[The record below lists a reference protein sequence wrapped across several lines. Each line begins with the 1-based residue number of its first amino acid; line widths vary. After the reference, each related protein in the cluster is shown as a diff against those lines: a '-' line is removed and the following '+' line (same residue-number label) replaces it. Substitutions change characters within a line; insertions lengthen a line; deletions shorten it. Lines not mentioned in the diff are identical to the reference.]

1 MQEYIKQCAVCTQR
15 KTPNDNNKAPQQ
27 TIEVGEPFTFWAMD
41 YMGRLPE
48 TSRGNRHILVA
59 MNHFSKWCEAFP
71 TKDQKATTVSNIL
84 INKVFSHFGPPVV
97 LHSDQ
102 GANFE
107 SNLLHEICDLMG
119 IAKTRT
125 TAYHPQCDGLVERQN
140 RTMQDM
146 LAAFTSEHRDD
157 WDLWIDSVVFAY
169 NTSCHESTGYSP
181 YELIFGRTPRM
192 PIELECGI
200 PLTNPSKHSEYTRSF
215 RSKIRSI
222 REIAKANIEKA
233 RNRQR
238 RQNDERSKTWRPF
251 TVGQAVWLKKPKTWK
266 FGPKWIGPYE
276 IKQRMGVN
284 YKIRSKVGKV
294 SVVHHDNLKIS
305 QIPIGNGQVVPQ
317 TPESGDI
324 RAVQNEPER
333 RNDEIGE
340 VVRHIQPRV
349 REARLR
355 QNVRPPVRYGYD

>member
-1 MQEYIKQCAVCTQR
+1 M
-15 KTPNDNNKAPQQ
+15 
-27 TIEVGEPFTFWAMD
+27 
-41 YMGRLPE
+41 
-48 TSRGNRHILVA
+48 S
-59 MNHFSKWCEAFP
+59 
-71 TKDQKATTVSNIL
+71 
-84 INKVFSHFGPPVV
+84 
-97 LHSDQ
+97 
-102 GANFE
+102 
-107 SNLLHEICDLMG
+107 

-125 TAYHPQCDGLVERQN
+125 TAYHPQGDGQVERQN
-140 RTMQDM
+140 RTLQDM
-146 LAAFTSEHRDD
+146 LATFASEHRDD

-169 NTSCHESTGYSP
+169 NTSCHQSTGYSP

-222 REIAKANIEKA
+222 REIAKVNIEKT
-233 RNRQR
+233 RKRQN
-238 RQNDERSKTWRPF
+238 RQNDEHNETWKPF
-251 TVGQAVWLKKPKTWK
+251 IVGQAFWLKRLKSWK

-276 IKQRMGVN
+276 IIQRMGVN
-284 YKIRSKVGKV
+284 CKIKSKVGKV
-294 SVVHHDNLKIS
+294 GVVDHDHLKVS
-305 QIPIGNGQVVPQ
+305 QIPFGNGQVVPQ

-324 RAVQNEPER
+324 QVVQNDG
-333 RNDEIGE
+333 NGE

>member
-1 MQEYIKQCAVCTQR
+1 
-15 KTPNDNNKAPQQ
+15 
-27 TIEVGEPFTFWAMD
+27 
-41 YMGRLPE
+41 MGDGLYGPSTRDV
-48 TSRGNRHILVA
+48 TRQSTYFSRHGP
-59 MNHFSKWCEAFP
+59 FSKWCEAFP

-84 INKVFSHFGPPVV
+84 INKVFSRFGPPVV

-107 SNLLHEICDLMG
+107 RNLLHEICDLTG

-140 RTMQDM
+140 RTLQDM
-146 LAAFTSEHRDD
+146 LAAFASEHRDD

-169 NTSCHESTGYSP
+169 NTSCHKSTGHSP

-200 PLTNPSKHSEYTRSF
+200 PLANPSKHSEYTRSF

-233 RNRQR
+233 RNGQR
-238 RQNDERSKTWRPF
+238 RQNNERSKTWRPF

-266 FGPKWIGPYE
+266 FEPKWIGPYE
-276 IKQRMGVN
+276 IMQRMGVN
-284 YKIRSKVGKV
+284 YKIKSKVGKV
-294 SVVHHDNLKIS
+294 S
-305 QIPIGNGQVVPQ
+305 
-317 TPESGDI
+317 
-324 RAVQNEPER
+324 ER
-333 RNDEIGE
+333 
-340 VVRHIQPRV
+340 
-349 REARLR
+349 L
-355 QNVRPPVRYGYD
+355 